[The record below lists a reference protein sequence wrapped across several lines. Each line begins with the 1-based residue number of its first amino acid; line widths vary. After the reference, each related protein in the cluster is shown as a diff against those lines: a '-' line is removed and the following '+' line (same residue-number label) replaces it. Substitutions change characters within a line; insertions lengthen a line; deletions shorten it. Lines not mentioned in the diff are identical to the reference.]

1 MLGREAGLCPWQASG
16 VQGRSSPSKG
26 DRAAWAGR
34 PGRGGRTPGS
44 SHAHGL
50 GSLEEPQPFAR
61 ALSTGA
67 CSARS
72 VLFPNKRSWGQG
84 WGGVFV
90 VCLLEPVAAPGLT
103 FKASNAAFQAAPA
116 GGHGCGGKL
125 LRLKCHVGLETRRG
139 AGASPHLRAA
149 RAPSCP
155 PSDTAVLSEAA
166 LRAWPADWHGGG
178 RAAEKCG
185 RRAPRGLP
193 GRPEFSRTHVR
204 DVFIHENQ
212 TDIGHRS
219 ARTAGQGHAWS
230 CLH

>member
-1 MLGREAGLCPWQASG
+1 M
-16 VQGRSSPSKG
+16 SKG
-26 DRAAWAGR
+26 QGCRGQSR
-34 PGRGGRTPGS
+34 PGRA
-44 SHAHGL
+44 SHARLRSRALPVAGFWGARSQLTLKGRQGSMGRKGREDSRLFPHPRL
-50 GSLEEPQPFAR
+50 SSLEEPQPFAR

-125 LRLKCHVGLETRRG
+125 LRLKCHVGLETCRG

-155 PSDTAVLSEAA
+155 PSDTAVLSEAGGPQRNA
-166 LRAWPADWHGGG
+166 GAGLRGVCRGGPSSPAPMSGMF
-178 RAAEKCG
+178 
-185 RRAPRGLP
+185 L
-193 GRPEFSRTHVR
+193 FTRTR
-204 DVFIHENQ
+204 
-212 TDIGHRS
+212 
-219 ARTAGQGHAWS
+219 RTA
-230 CLH
+230 